1 MHDYDIVEGPVAN
14 DDIAQRIFVYLNG
27 KISKEDFLEELK
39 FKYQPSHQIAFC
51 TMLSLQM
58 LEWVNKKTDL
68 SSLGIDDIIIQTLIK
83 ENNISEKD
91 AIDLYF
97 SSKTYK
103 QLTDETANL
112 FDKSWEE
119 IYELLKQE
127 LSS

>member
-1 MHDYDIVEGPVAN
+1 MRSCMIM
-14 DDIAQRIFVYLNG
+14 I
-27 KISKEDFLEELK
+27 
-39 FKYQPSHQIAFC
+39 
-51 TMLSLQM
+51 
-58 LEWVNKKTDL
+58 WVNKKTDL

-97 SSKTYK
+97 SSKAYK

-112 FDKSWEE
+112 SDKSWEE

-127 LSS
+127 SSG